1 MSVMIR
7 IALAVGGL
15 LTALLAAGSAIH
27 AVGAPRDAAGRC
39 VAPAERSIARMPV
52 GFPMRGSPHPVTL
65 TVMSRPA
72 STSRFARAFRPVR
85 AFRPARAFRSAS
97 TVRPA
102 PGSRSARGSLR
113 RGRAQLSAASMRGR
127 GLGIATLITWLLAA
141 SIGVYMLHTWID
153 RGGLLRQRASGDRF
167 PRLVIFGHVTLASTG
182 LGVWS
187 CYLVTNW
194 IVLAWTAVGMLAL
207 IAGLGISTVTVFTPY
222 PARAAPDGADQG
234 TGGADAT
241 PAGPVTDADPVGIP
255 AGRVSDEVLAKALT
269 DDALAGKLVDD
280 MLATLLAEPS
290 GKQRKPQWHVTA
302 LIPAFH
308 GVAAITTI
316 LLAVLTAATAR

>member
-1 MSVMIR
+1 V
-7 IALAVGGL
+7 
-15 LTALLAAGSAIH
+15 
-27 AVGAPRDAAGRC
+27 
-39 VAPAERSIARMPV
+39 
-52 GFPMRGSPHPVTL
+52 
-65 TVMSRPA
+65 
-72 STSRFARAFRPVR
+72 
-85 AFRPARAFRSAS
+85 
-97 TVRPA
+97 
-102 PGSRSARGSLR
+102 SRSAPSPRRG
-113 RGRAQLSAASMRGR
+113 GRAQPAAASTGGR
-127 GLGIATLITWLLAA
+127 GLGIATLITWLFAA
-141 SIGVYMLHTWID
+141 SIGAYMLHTWIV
-153 RGGLLRQRASGDRF
+153 RGGLNRQRDSEDRF

-194 IVLAWTAVGMLAL
+194 IALAWTAVGMLGL

-222 PARAAPDGADQG
+222 PARAAPEGAGQASAEAAAAG
-234 TGGADAT
+234 AAAEAEPGGES
-241 PAGPVTDADPVGIP
+241 AGG
-255 AGRVSDEVLAKALT
+255 VSDEVLARALT

-290 GKQRKPQWHVTA
+290 GKQHKPQWHVTA